1 MKMKPHAWQ
10 RKLQG
15 SILLEV
21 SMGFALLIIV
31 SLLLMKL
38 SMVALANRS
47 WVVQQTFSDAY
58 CTKETALAKRIPF
71 NTLTKSNSEIC
82 LWPTGV
88 ENAVTKD
95 VVMGKLGNGAGNT
108 SVTGTVKRFKEPIN
122 VALPAGADVDN
133 PASVE
138 SYLVQSVL
146 SYKIHGQTYYKTRST
161 IRTK

>member
-1 MKMKPHAWQ
+1 
-10 RKLQG
+10 
-15 SILLEV
+15 
-21 SMGFALLIIV
+21 MGFALLIIV

-47 WVVQQTFSDAY
+47 WIVQQTFSDAY
-58 CTKETALAKRIPF
+58 CTKEAALAKRIPF
-71 NTLTKSNSEIC
+71 RDLDTPGT

-88 ENAVTKD
+88 ENALEED
-95 VVMGKLGNGAGNT
+95 VVMGYLGAGAGNAP
-108 SVTGTVKRFKEPIN
+108 VNGTIKRFKEPVN
-122 VALPAGADVDN
+122 VVLPAGAAVAN

-146 SYKIHGQTYYKTRST
+146 SYQIHGNTYYKTRST